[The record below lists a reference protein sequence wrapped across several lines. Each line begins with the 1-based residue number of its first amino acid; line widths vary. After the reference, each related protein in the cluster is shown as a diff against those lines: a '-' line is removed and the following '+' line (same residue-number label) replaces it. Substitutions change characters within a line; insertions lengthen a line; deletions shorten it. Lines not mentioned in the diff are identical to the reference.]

1 MSTHEEFAVA
11 LNGASVGATLQ
22 RPEPSDRDQ
31 PLAAVLLCHGLGALT
46 AQTAELFDQITD
58 ALVEAGLAV
67 ATIGKNAT
75 DSCPLPGGVG
85 SVDAASAVFRWM
97 ALRDELDLN
106 RIGVLGY
113 SLGGIIAACL
123 SRRTDQIARL
133 CLLAPMTVD
142 QVTEKQAGE
151 TTHEPAGQLLGDLA
165 SLTPI
170 EDLVVH
176 DRPTLIMHGAADRI
190 VGPEA
195 SLAYRR
201 AVELARHKVEHLLVA
216 QADHLFS
223 GAAAR
228 SACLDQL
235 TRFFAPMSE
244 SPGDAGRP

>member
-1 MSTHEEFAVA
+1 
-11 LNGASVGATLQ
+11 
-22 RPEPSDRDQ
+22 
-31 PLAAVLLCHGLGALT
+31 
-46 AQTAELFDQITD
+46 
-58 ALVEAGLAV
+58 
-67 ATIGKNAT
+67 
-75 DSCPLPGGVG
+75 LPGGVG

-97 ALRDELDLN
+97 ALRDELNLN

-113 SLGGIIAACL
+113 SLGGLIAACL